1 MDDATTTLASTEAGA
16 GAPVPVGET
25 PAELGQAAGTGAT
38 GDAAAGPAGAE
49 GAGVPGAGAAEAPP
63 AGLAAGAGAGA
74 PGSGAPSG
82 ADQAQGAHRSPFA
95 GVTAAA
101 RSALR
106 EVSDISAWMLASA
119 AILTAFFVAWFAG
132 IVLSFRHAAGLTA
145 HDRILQFFEPGILGW
160 GVAVLVAIALF
171 DVGRRSETISPAAPA
186 QALSGARRRKK
197 RFVEWVPFGLFV
209 AAVGV
214 TVSALVGVLVE
225 LSNFGNGIDSAFSAL
240 INYLALVGVGG
251 AATWLGFKQL
261 GRTHT

>member
-1 MDDATTTLASTEAGA
+1 
-16 GAPVPVGET
+16 
-25 PAELGQAAGTGAT
+25 
-38 GDAAAGPAGAE
+38 
-49 GAGVPGAGAAEAPP
+49 
-63 AGLAAGAGAGA
+63 
-74 PGSGAPSG
+74 
-82 ADQAQGAHRSPFA
+82 
-95 GVTAAA
+95 
-101 RSALR
+101 
-106 EVSDISAWMLASA
+106 MLASA

-145 HDRILQFFEPGILGW
+145 RDRILQFFEPGTLGW

-171 DVGRRSETISPAAPA
+171 EVGRRSETMSPAAPGE
-186 QALSGARRRKK
+186 ALSGARRRKK

-209 AAVGV
+209 AAVAV
-214 TVSALVGVLVE
+214 TVSAFVGVLVE